1 MKAFVRFRYVTFP
14 FWMFVLYVYALMI
27 YDGVLYFTDEDAW
40 DGIAILLVQLHVN
53 KYAPT
58 RAGFISYDCVVV
70 YIINNVCSFEWN
82 E

>member
-1 MKAFVRFRYVTFP
+1 MYVFGLSPFQATLNVCFVC
-14 FWMFVLYVYALMI
+14 LALMI
-27 YDGVLYFTDEDAW
+27 YDGVLYFADEDAW
-40 DGIAILLVQLHVN
+40 DGIAILFVQLHVN